1 MRRELR
7 FKTLDDARAELAR
20 LEKGPVETFGS
31 WSYFQILTH
40 CAKALDG
47 SAKGI
52 KRDIPFF
59 KRHILGPISYWD
71 IKLRGFI
78 PAGIQ
83 GPKTERIEGD
93 EKAALEQ
100 LRKALDDF
108 EKSVGPCEQFFSQN
122 FASQVRCP
130 AIHGQFPLVRHGTNR
145 ARCNVHA
152 FDARANRRVQI
163 VRQLIQIQHARFAS
177 SSSRST
183 SEAAA
188 APDWGSENLFENRDR
203 FNPRIDAR
211 RKPAQQDWL
220 VLTRGITSRPRLKYG
235 MKFEK
240 KRP

>member
-83 GPKTERIEGD
+83 GPKTKRIEGD

-108 EKSVGPCEQFFSQN
+108 EKSVGPYSDHP
-122 FASQVRCP
+122 R
-130 AIHGQFPLVRHGTNR
+130 LGTFNKKKWILF
-145 ARCNVHA
+145 HA
-152 FDARANRRVQI
+152 FHLANH
-163 VRQLIQIQHARFAS
+163 LGWA
-177 SSSRST
+177 
-183 SEAAA
+183 
-188 APDWGSENLFENRDR
+188 
-203 FNPRIDAR
+203 
-211 RKPAQQDWL
+211 KPK
-220 VLTRGITSRPRLKYG
+220 P
-235 MKFEK
+235 
-240 KRP
+240 